1 MKKKLIFFILS
12 ILIIIGIAAGVH
24 DYFHWQVTF
33 DTEIFTESAEEIWN
47 PDRGFYHIY
56 GFLISDEPA
65 DMCEQLDRQMEK
77 DTGHALAMVQINLRE
92 YRDKE
97 ISEEGLNNIES
108 LFRAMSATNEHW
120 IVRFLY
126 DWDGEN
132 EKNEPQSIELVLNHM
147 QQVGEIL
154 TRYRESVFTLQG
166 LFVGNWGEINGTK
179 YADKTSL
186 QKLAKQLVKATDG
199 QMYLAVR
206 TPAHWRQIMDGAED
220 SMPGDQEKMMYAR
233 LGLFNDGMLGSG
245 NDCGTYG
252 EKSAVEAGED
262 QAWNRK
268 EELEFQEKL
277 CSRVP
282 NGGEVIIDNEYNDL
296 EHAIA
301 DLKTMHVTYLNQDY
315 DEAVLEKWASSTV
328 QTSDCFDGMDG
339 LSYMQRHLGYRL
351 VLSEVF
357 MQHNFWEDTADIKVS
372 LQNVGFAPVYK
383 ECEPVLLV
391 KDETGQTIYEAT
403 PFGDITSLAGGNE
416 TEKKELFSDRVPLRG
431 LKAGCYSVYFAVR
444 DTATG
449 SFITFANEQKIENEG
464 YKIGTILLES

>member
-132 EKNEPQSIELVLNHM
+132 EKNEPQSIELVLSHM

-186 QKLAKQLVKATDG
+186 QKLAKQLIKATDG

-206 TPAHWRQIMDGAED
+206 TPAHWRQIMDGVED
-220 SMPGDQEKMMYAR
+220 SMPEDQEKMMYDR

-339 LSYMQRHLGYRL
+339 LSYIQRHLGYRL

-444 DTATG
+444 DTAND

>member
-12 ILIIIGIAAGVH
+12 ILIIIGIAVGVH

-220 SMPGDQEKMMYAR
+220 SMPGDQEKMMYDR

-339 LSYMQRHLGYRL
+339 LSYIQRHLGYRL

-416 TEKKELFSDRVPLRG
+416 TEKKKLFSDRVSLRG

>member
-220 SMPGDQEKMMYAR
+220 SMPGDQEKMMYDR

-339 LSYMQRHLGYRL
+339 LSYIQRHLGYRL

>member
-132 EKNEPQSIELVLNHM
+132 EKNEPQSMELVLSHM

-220 SMPGDQEKMMYAR
+220 SMPGDQEKMMYDR

-339 LSYMQRHLGYRL
+339 LSYIQRHLGYRL

-444 DTATG
+444 DTAND

>member
-132 EKNEPQSIELVLNHM
+132 EKNEPQSMELVLSHM

-220 SMPGDQEKMMYAR
+220 SMPEDQEKMMYDR

-277 CSRVP
+277 CSHVP

-339 LSYMQRHLGYRL
+339 LSYIQRHLGYRP

>member
-1 MKKKLIFFILS
+1 MKKKLVFFILS

-24 DYFHWQVTF
+24 DYFHWQITF
-33 DTEIFTESAEEIWN
+33 DTEIFTESAQEIWN

-97 ISEEGLNNIES
+97 ISEEGLNNIEA
-108 LFRAMSATNEHW
+108 LFRAMSATKEHW

-132 EKNEPQSIELVLNHM
+132 EKNEPQNMELVLNHM

-179 YADKTSL
+179 YADKPSL
-186 QKLAKQLVKATDG
+186 QKLAEQLVKVTDG

-206 TPAHWRQIMDGAED
+206 TPAHWRQIMDG
-220 SMPGDQEKMMYAR
+220 SMPEDQQKMMYDR

-252 EKSAVEAGED
+252 EKSAAEAGED
-262 QAWNRK
+262 QAWNRG
-268 EELEFQEKL
+268 EELAFQEKL
-277 CSRVP
+277 CSHVP

-296 EHAIA
+296 DHAIE

-315 DEAVLEKWASSTV
+315 DEAVLEKWASSMV

-339 LSYMQRHLGYRL
+339 LSYIQRHLGYRL

-357 MQHNFWEDTADIKVS
+357 MQHNFREDTAEIKVS

-391 KDETGQTIYEAT
+391 KDETGQTIYEGT

-416 TEKKELFSDRVPLRG
+416 AGKKEIFSGHVPLRG
-431 LKAGCYSVYFAVR
+431 LKAGRYSVYFAVR
-444 DTATG
+444 DTTTG

>member
-1 MKKKLIFFILS
+1 MRKKLAFFILFV
-12 ILIIIGIAAGVH
+12 LIITGIAAGLH

-33 DTEIFTESAEEIWN
+33 NTENFTESAQEIWN

-65 DMCEQLDRQMEK
+65 DMGGQLDRQMEK

-92 YRDKE
+92 YRDRE
-97 ISEEGLNNIES
+97 ISEEGLKHIED
-108 LFRAMSATNEHW
+108 LFLAMSAEKEHW

-132 EKNEPQSIELVLNHM
+132 EKYEPQSMDLVLDHM

-154 TRYRESVFTLQG
+154 TRYRDSVFTLQG

-179 YADKTSL
+179 YADKQSL
-186 QKLAKQLVKATDG
+186 QQLAKQLVKVTGG

-206 TPAHWRQIMDGAED
+206 TPAHWRQIMESADAD
-220 SMPGDQEKMMYAR
+220 LPTDQENPLYGR

-245 NDCGTYG
+245 NDCGTYS
-252 EKSAVEAGED
+252 EKSAAEAGAD
-262 QAWNRK
+262 QAWSRV
-268 EELEFQEKL
+268 EELAFQEKL

-315 DEAVLEKWASSTV
+315 DEAVLEKWAASTV

-339 LSYMQRHLGYRL
+339 LSYIERHLGYRL
-351 VLSEVF
+351 VLSDIS
-357 MQHNFWEDTADIKVS
+357 MQHDFWEDTAEIQVALK
-372 LQNVGFAPVYK
+372 NVGFAPVYK
-383 ECEPVLLV
+383 ACEPVLLV
-391 KDETGQTIYEAT
+391 KDETGQTIYEGT
-403 PFGDITSLAGGNE
+403 TSGDITSLAGGNDAE
-416 TEKKELFSDRVPLRG
+416 EKEFFSVSVPLRG
-431 LKAGCYSVYFAVR
+431 LKDGRYSVYFAVR
-444 DTATG
+444 DPADG
-449 SFITFANEQKIENEG
+449 SFITFANEQKIEKEG

>member
-33 DTEIFTESAEEIWN
+33 DTEIFTESAEKIWN

-132 EKNEPQSIELVLNHM
+132 EKNEPQSIELVLSHM

-186 QKLAKQLVKATDG
+186 QKLAKQLIKATDG

-220 SMPGDQEKMMYAR
+220 SMPEDQKKMMYDR

-339 LSYMQRHLGYRL
+339 LSYIQRHLGYRL

-444 DTATG
+444 DMATG

>member
-132 EKNEPQSIELVLNHM
+132 EKNEPQSIELVLSHM

-186 QKLAKQLVKATDG
+186 QKLAKQLIKATDG

-220 SMPGDQEKMMYAR
+220 SMPEDQEKMMYDR

-339 LSYMQRHLGYRL
+339 LSYIQRHLGYRL
-351 VLSEVF
+351 VLSEVL

-444 DTATG
+444 DTAND